1 MRGFT
6 KSYTKQILK
15 FSAVYLMWNLKICQD
30 APNQGQDDL
39 VLLCSNCSWK
49 RQYILGILKKILP
62 KSCCCQLTCNKWLH
76 WKVPPIFER
85 KFLSACPINEHRNR
99 SHKTT
104 ILYRQ
109 SKSGPTFLHLSEGR
123 LRCLD
128 GLQLPGLTRSNWVCH
143 TIQQNLLKK
152 KIVWYFVTK
161 IVLTYCEKKLF

>member
-1 MRGFT
+1 MTLSFSIPRSWPSLAWNSPNGCINMEKCLIYGQQSLLNFV
-6 KSYTKQILK
+6 LK
-15 FSAVYLMWNLKICQD
+15 
-30 APNQGQDDL
+30 L
-39 VLLCSNCSWK
+39 VLK
-49 RQYILGILKKILP
+49 ETILTGILKKNLP

-104 ILYRQ
+104 ILYHQ
-109 SKSGPTFLHLSEGR
+109 SKSGPTFLHLFEGR
-123 LRCLD
+123 LQCLD

-152 KIVWYFVTK
+152 PDK
-161 IVLTYCEKKLF
+161 